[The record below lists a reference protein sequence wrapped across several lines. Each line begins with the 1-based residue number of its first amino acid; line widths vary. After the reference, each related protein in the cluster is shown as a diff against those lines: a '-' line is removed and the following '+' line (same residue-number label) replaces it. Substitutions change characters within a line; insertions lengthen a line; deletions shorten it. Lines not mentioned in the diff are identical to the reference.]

1 MEENK
6 ILFQCLRLTSLGSDY
21 YLFLKKKKQEFI
33 IQCILNPCNKLSAN
47 DSQTS
52 WS

>member
-6 ILFQCLRLTSLGSDY
+6 ILFQCLRLTSFGWDY
-21 YLFLKKKKQEFI
+21 NLLFFLKQEFI
-33 IQCILNPCNKLSAN
+33 TQCILNPYNELSAN

>member
-21 YLFLKKKKQEFI
+21 YLFFLKKKARIYNTMYLE
-33 IQCILNPCNKLSAN
+33 SM
-47 DSQTS
+47 
-52 WS
+52 

>member
-6 ILFQCLRLTSLGSDY
+6 ILFQCLRLTSLGWDY
-21 YLFLKKKKQEFI
+21 YLSFFLKQEFI
-33 IQCILNPCNKLSAN
+33 IQCILNPCNELLAN

>member
-6 ILFQCLRLTSLGSDY
+6 ILFQCLRLTFLGWDY
-21 YLFLKKKKQEFI
+21 YLFFLKQEFI
-33 IQCILNPCNKLSAN
+33 TQCILNPCNKLSAN

-52 WS
+52 